1 MPSEPRI
8 TKRSERQ
15 KLLSAVA
22 AVTII
27 SIHGV
32 LLPFLNKSLPQLMR
46 NSQLSGREYIA
57 EVLTSDSTKR
67 CQEVFRMKR
76 EVFQYLCS
84 ELQSKGVLYSSK
96 HIAVDEKLGMFLWI
110 VARAASNRD
119 V

>member
-57 EVLTSDSTKR
+57 EVLTSDNTKR